1 MLSRARYAAVK
12 TKGWPVTAQP
22 EATSPAA
29 VCDGE
34 QPRRRNAAQTRE
46 ALLKVAKSRFARY
59 GYATTTVREI
69 ADDAGV
75 NVALINRYFTSKE
88 GLFEACLETAMTEMD
103 QETTAVS
110 LDEVATKIGH
120 RIAGPDDSRTH
131 EALLMLIRSS
141 GDERTEELRRAILR
155 SFSVRLAASVG
166 GQSDPARLLR
176 AQVILSA
183 ALGMTLMRSLV
194 GVEPIASAGEEEI
207 SGALSDMI
215 RALLPADGDASRP
228 APGAATS

>member
-1 MLSRARYAAVK
+1 M
-12 TKGWPVTAQP
+12 TAQP
-22 EATSPAA
+22 EATSPGT

-103 QETTAVS
+103 QETAARS
-110 LDEVATKIGH
+110 LDEVAARIGH
-120 RIAGPDDSRTH
+120 RIAGQADDSRTH

-166 GQSDPARLLR
+166 GQADPARLLR
-176 AQVILSA
+176 AQVVLSA

-194 GVEPIASAGEEEI
+194 GVEPIASAGEEEL

-215 RALLPADGDASRP
+215 RALLPDDGDASPP
-228 APGAATS
+228 APGAPTS